1 MCRGGGIPPN
11 LEMRQERTNL
21 RKRAGSRL
29 LRAVR
34 CFYVPEEFETEGS
47 LYMPQLDSDSNFDI
61 ISFHFNAF
69 QFISSRFNSFQFSDF
84 DGMSIR
90 VILIHPN
97 SIPLNSIDICRLR
110 DRDAQSSEQQ
120 PMGLPSS
127 GTPAKNWDS
136 QRPVQHNQRDS
147 LTPGLA
153 DCRTEGLPLTGT
165 PGFFNGGT
173 PSDRDSRNSQR
184 TASDRDSRIF

>member
-1 MCRGGGIPPN
+1 MFLCSRRIRDRGVTVYASI
-11 LEMRQERTNL
+11 RFRFQF
-21 RKRAGSRL
+21 
-29 LRAVR
+29 
-34 CFYVPEEFETEGS
+34 CYHF
-47 LYMPQLDSDSNFDI
+47 
-61 ISFHFNAF
+61 ISFHFNLF
-69 QFISSRFNSFQFSDF
+69 QSISSRFNSFQFSDF

-153 DCRTEGLPLTGT
+153 DCRTKGLPLTGT
-165 PGFFNGGT
+165 PGFLTKGLPPTETPGIRNGRPLTGT
-173 PSDRDSRNSQR
+173 PGLFS
-184 TASDRDSRIF
+184 ASAIS